1 MMSIYAG
8 QKIALLTQHGKE
20 QVIAPELEPALG
32 CTIEHVTGFD
42 TDQLGT
48 FTRDIPR
55 PGTQLEAARRKARMG
70 MSLSGLSLG
79 IASEGSFAP
88 DPYTGMF
95 PWNLELLVLIDDRLA
110 IEVVGMAEGAGHSA
124 HVDARDWQTLE
135 SFATG
140 QDFPQHQ
147 LVLRPR
153 NQDDPRVCKGI
164 ADWAG
169 LRSSFDACMAQ
180 SDNQQVFVETDLRA
194 FANPSRMAHIRQAAV
209 DLRHRLASLC
219 PACAAP
225 GYWVTERQ
233 PGLPCSV
240 CCLPTSSYRSEVWTC
255 VQCRHTSVQKR
266 TDITVADPRHCGYCN
281 R

>member
-1 MMSIYAG
+1 MSIYAG

-20 QVIAPELEPALG
+20 QVIAPVLEPALG

-55 PGTQLEAARRKARMG
+55 PGTQLDAVRHKARMG
-70 MSLSGLSLG
+70 MRLSGLPLG
-79 IASEGSFAP
+79 IASEGSFVP

-95 PWNLELLVLIDDRLA
+95 PWNIELLVLIDDNLG
-110 IEVVGMAEGAGHSA
+110 IEVVGMAEGTGHSA
-124 HVDARDWQTLE
+124 HVDARDWPALE
-135 SFATG
+135 SFATA

-147 LVLRPR
+147 LVIRPQS
-153 NQDDPRVCKGI
+153 QDDPRVRKGI

-169 LRSSFDACMAQ
+169 LRSGFDVCMAQ

-194 FANPSRMAHIRQAAV
+194 FANPDRMAHIRQAAV
-209 DLRHRLASLC
+209 DLLHRLASLC
-219 PACAAP
+219 PVCDAP

-255 VQCRHTSVQKR
+255 VRCRHQSVKKR
-266 TDITVADPRHCGYCN
+266 TDMTEADPRHCAYCN

>member
-1 MMSIYAG
+1 MSIYAG

-20 QVIAPELEPALG
+20 QVIAPVLEPALG
-32 CTIEHVTGFD
+32 CTIEHVSGFD

-55 PGTQLEAARRKARMG
+55 PGTQREAARRKARMG
-70 MSLSGLSLG
+70 MSLSGLPLG
-79 IASEGSFAP
+79 MASEGSFVP

-95 PWNLELLVLIDDRLA
+95 PWNIELLVLIDDSLG
-110 IEVVGMAEGAGHSA
+110 IEVVGMAEGTGHSA
-124 HVDARDWQTLE
+124 HVDARDWQSVE
-135 SFATG
+135 SFATA

-147 LVLRPR
+147 LVMRPQS
-153 NQDDPRVCKGI
+153 QDDPRVRKGI

-169 LRSSFDACMAQ
+169 LRSGFDACMAQ

-194 FANPSRMAHIRQAAV
+194 FANPDRMALIRQAAV
-209 DLRHRLASLC
+209 DLQHRLASLC
-219 PACAAP
+219 PACDAP

-255 VQCRHTSVQKR
+255 VHCQHKSVQKR
-266 TDITVADPRHCGYCN
+266 TDITVADPKHCAYCN